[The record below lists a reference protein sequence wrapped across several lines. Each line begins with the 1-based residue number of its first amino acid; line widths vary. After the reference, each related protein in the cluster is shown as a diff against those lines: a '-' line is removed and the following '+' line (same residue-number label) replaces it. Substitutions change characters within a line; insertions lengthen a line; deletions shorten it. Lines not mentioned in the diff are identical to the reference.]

1 MICCGSRPGFL
12 TTWSRNTG
20 SMKPFWLKHPSEIY
34 NQTLS
39 FKYCVSYQRFL
50 SMKTSEAFSYEFN
63 SASVLAWINY
73 TVQRETYRCLYQEE
87 MLRMKIDFLSVA
99 QCRLW
104 FQNHFFSFTCPS
116 VQLPLSISLCSQN
129 AQRLGGSQVA
139 QPLTT
144 PVVSVATPSLLAPF
158 SGMQTAYNTGE
169 LWKAAKL
176 GSLVV

>member
-1 MICCGSRPGFL
+1 MKINLLLVS
-12 TTWSRNTG
+12 S
-20 SMKPFWLKHPSEIY
+20 SM
-34 NQTLS
+34 QTL
-39 FKYCVSYQRFL
+39 FL
-50 SMKTSEAFSYEFN
+50 ESLLLLHMPN
-63 SASVLAWINY
+63 
-73 TVQRETYRCLYQEE
+73 
-87 MLRMKIDFLSVA
+87 
-99 QCRLW
+99 
-104 FQNHFFSFTCPS
+104 